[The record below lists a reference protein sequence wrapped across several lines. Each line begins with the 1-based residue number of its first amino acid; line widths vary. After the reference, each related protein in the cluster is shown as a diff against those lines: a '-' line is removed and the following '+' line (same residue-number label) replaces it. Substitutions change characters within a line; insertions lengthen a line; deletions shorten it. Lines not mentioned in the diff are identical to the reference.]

1 MDNWKVL
8 AAMKRRRLGP
18 ERAAIVEAQTPPPP
32 QYTLWNIKQQRAM
45 EARAAIARRAE
56 KQNQYVASLL
66 AKVPRPPPP
75 KIRREKRPTVE
86 FSEWDDFDC

>member
-1 MDNWKVL
+1 MDNREVL

-18 ERAAIVEAQTPPPP
+18 ERAPIVEARTPPP
-32 QYTLWNIKQQRAM
+32 QYTPWNIKQQRAM
-45 EARAAIARRAE
+45 DARAAIAKRAE

-86 FSEWDDFDC
+86 FAEWDDFDC